1 MTVDTPE
8 RRYGSTMGFNPFR
21 EQDKTVLDL
30 VLVVV
35 TVAVAVALVL
45 WAMFSG

>member
-1 MTVDTPE
+1 
-8 RRYGSTMGFNPFR
+8 MGFNPFR
-21 EQDKTVLDL
+21 SQDKTVLDL